1 MLMGQLADGFATIT
15 VGQLVMDNLCAPTT
29 PNSPTL
35 AAKTRIMPTVGEDE
49 EEVVAG
55 VASLRN
61 PIQPV
66 MNFFKIKG

>member
-29 PNSPTL
+29 PNPSPHSCS
-35 AAKTRIMPTVGEDE
+35 KKERIMPPVGEDE

-55 VASLRN
+55 VAHLSETQSN
-61 PIQPV
+61 Q
-66 MNFFKIKG
+66 

>member
-1 MLMGQLADGFATIT
+1 
-15 VGQLVMDNLCAPTT
+15 
-29 PNSPTL
+29 
-35 AAKTRIMPTVGEDE
+35 MPPVGEDE

-66 MNFFKIKG
+66 MNFL